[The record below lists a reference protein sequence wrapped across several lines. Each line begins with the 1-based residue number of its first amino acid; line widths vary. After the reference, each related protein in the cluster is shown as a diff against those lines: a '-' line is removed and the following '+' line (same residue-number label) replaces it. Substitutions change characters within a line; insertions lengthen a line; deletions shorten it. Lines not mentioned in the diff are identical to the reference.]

1 MTVTSANRKTVLPVA
16 DYARRKRYLSATFV
30 ICFVLLAI
38 GITLYVVNQGFDR
51 MGEMRTRVTYELK
64 DESSHIRAA
73 GEDLV
78 LHSVHEA
85 EKKHAVGYNISPS
98 LLLARC
104 LYKISWGLLPYVFFT
119 MISPMTPPKAA
130 EVITTVTYKAHMPN
144 GIIDVSSGTVFI

>member
-85 EKKHAVGYNISPS
+85 EKKHAVGYNATEIES
-98 LLLARC
+98 LLSKDEWLEVESMVLIPEGTFSMGTDLERADAQNRP
-104 LYKISWGLLPYVFFT
+104 KHTVKLPAYW
-119 MISPMTPPKAA
+119 
-130 EVITTVTYKAHMPN
+130 
-144 GIIDVSSGTVFI
+144 IDKCAIC